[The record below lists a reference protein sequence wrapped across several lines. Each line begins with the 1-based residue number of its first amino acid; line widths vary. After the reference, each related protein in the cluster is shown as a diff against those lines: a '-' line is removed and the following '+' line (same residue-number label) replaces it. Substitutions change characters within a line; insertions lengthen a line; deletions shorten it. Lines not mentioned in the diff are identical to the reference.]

1 MDERRT
7 FIFSRTLG
15 FAIGAALTM
24 FSILFF
30 KGRI

>member
-1 MDERRT
+1 MDARKT
-7 FIFSRTLG
+7 FILSRTLG

-24 FSILFF
+24 FSILWF